1 MRQTLTCLYLS
12 LSACL
17 SSHTQA
23 ATITVDTLSGASQDP
38 AACTLRAAI
47 TAANEN
53 ASTNAGACTAGSGAD
68 TIVFAPALAGQ
79 TITLTQQDNFWYG
92 PNGLPPIYSDI
103 TIDGGSNGITIERA
117 GSAGKFRFFYVAGR
131 LHPVPVGPKT
141 TPPSPGTLTLQRLTL
156 RNGLAKGGNAGI
168 SGGGGAG
175 MGGAIYNQG
184 IVRIEQSALLG
195 NNAVGGDSDAFQG
208 TAAGGGMG
216 SNAGTFTG
224 GAFRSSTVSSN
235 GGDFLATEGGRSSGP
250 GVSAI
255 GGDGANNAGGGFQ
268 ADAGGSTP
276 GDGGGSNNGCSAP
289 AGAFGGGGG
298 RFDLLCGGSGGVGG
312 GGAIAG
318 DSGVGGSG
326 GYGGGGGKPRGP
338 GGFGGGGSALGGNG
352 GFAGGGGS
360 NAPGGP
366 FAGNG
371 GPSNGNGAG
380 GAGGLGG
387 AVFNHFGQF
396 SAINTIFDGNSAT
409 GGHGGG
415 NGGAPG
421 GGGGAGLGGAV
432 FNLNGAVSIE
442 SSTLTANRA
451 IGGLHGANGGATDGQ
466 GVGGA
471 LFNLFYVND
480 GTGTGQGGVGN
491 TVPAVATTA
500 SATTITLKDSVI
512 ADSVGNSDCWNHND
526 PAGTGVITLLGNNL
540 IESNA
545 PGVNACGAPSLSM
558 DPSLGPLQNN
568 SGPSLSRKPLPGSAA
583 IDAASGCPSANVDQR
598 GLPRPVGAACDLGAV
613 EVGWSTVSIADV
625 SNAEG
630 SGGGVASVAWAL
642 TRTGDIEFPSTVNVT
657 TSSGSADASDFTG
670 LTNSPVTFAA
680 GSASADAI
688 VPVQA
693 DSIVE
698 PNETFSMSLSPGTG
712 VLLNQAQAVATIV
725 NDDSAVLT
733 VSPVSQVEGN
743 NANVITL
750 SASLSQPVQAPVS
763 VQVSTLDGTAI
774 APGDYL
780 SISNQLIQFPSLSTT
795 QNIDLNVGGDNI
807 VELDESLSVS
817 LSGLSAPAEVSLS
830 APVTITL
837 SNDDTAVLSIASMN
851 RAEGNAVNTAVLTA
865 SLSQPVALP
874 VTVHVSTLDG
884 SATAPADYTAIS
896 NQVLS
901 FPPLS
906 MSQNVDLSI
915 NGDAVVEPDENL
927 ALSLSSLN
935 APTGVSLGSNSSLVL
950 KNDDSGPLLTV
961 SKQVSLLGPN
971 FVSYRLTI
979 ENTGA
984 IAQTDNPGPEFTDVL
999 PASLLLQSSSA
1010 SSGVLSVSGQTVT
1023 WDGSIS
1029 PGGTVTIDLRTDIN
1043 APIGST
1049 IINQAAVSYDADND
1063 GNNDTTALSDDP
1075 NTSAPLDATVVGVAG
1090 PIPTLSDWG
1099 KWGLVLVILLLFWHR
1114 ARRARTLGAANAA

>member
-1 MRQTLTCLYLS
+1 MRPTLTCLSLS

-17 SSHTQA
+17 ISHTQA
-23 ATITVDTLSGASQDP
+23 ATITVDTLSGAAQDP

-156 RNGLAKGGNAGI
+156 RNGLAKGGNAGAG
-168 SGGGGAG
+168 GGGGAG
-175 MGGAIYNQG
+175 MGGAVYNQG

-195 NNAVGGDSDAFQG
+195 NNAVGGDSDEFQG
-208 TAAGGGMG
+208 TGSGGGMG
-216 SNAGTFTG
+216 SDAGTFTG
-224 GAFRSSTVSSN
+224 GAFRSRTN
-235 GGDFLATEGGRSSGP
+235 TNDGGDFLTSEGGRPSGP
-250 GVSAI
+250 GISTI
-255 GGDGANNAGGGFQ
+255 GGNGANNAGGGFQ
-268 ADAGGSTP
+268 ADAVGSTP
-276 GDGGGSNNGCSAP
+276 GDGGGRNNGCSAP

-298 RFDLLCGGSGGVGG
+298 RFVNFLCGGSGGVGG
-312 GGAIAG
+312 GGAIASDPG
-318 DSGVGGSG
+318 DGGSG
-326 GYGGGGGKPRGP
+326 GYGGGGGAPRGA
-338 GGFGGGGSALGGNG
+338 GGFGGGGSGQSGIG
-352 GFAGGGGS
+352 GFAGGGGG
-360 NAPGGP
+360 NASGGA

-371 GPSNGNGAG
+371 GPGNGPGGG

-396 SAINTIFDGNSAT
+396 SALNTTFDGNTAA
-409 GGHGGG
+409 GGHGGS
-415 NGGAPG
+415 NAGAPG

-451 IGGLHGANGGATDGQ
+451 IGGLHGANSGATDGQ

-491 TVPAVATTA
+491 TVPAVVTTA

-526 PAGTGVITLLGNNL
+526 PAGTGVITLLGSNL

-613 EVGWSTVSIADV
+613 ELGGSTVTVADF
-625 SNAEG
+625 SQIEG
-630 SGGGVASVAWAL
+630 NGGGNTAMVWTL
-642 TRTGDIEFPSTVNVT
+642 NRTGDLEFARSVAAT
-657 TSSGSADASDFTG
+657 TSAGSADASDFVALSNG
-670 LTNSPVTFAA
+670 PVSFAA
-680 GSASADAI
+680 NSNSANLTVQVLADAI
-688 VPVQA
+688 VE
-693 DSIVE
+693 S
-698 PNETFSMSLSPGTG
+698 NEDFVLNLSPGTA
-712 VLLNQAQAVATIV
+712 VTLTTTQAIGTIL
-725 NDDSAVLT
+725 NDDSAIL
-733 VSPVSQVEGN
+733 SIAPVTRTEGN
-743 NANVITL
+743 APGLLTL
-750 SASLSQPVQAPVS
+750 TATLSQPVDV
-763 VQVSTLDGTAI
+763 
-774 APGDYL
+774 
-780 SISNQLIQFPSLSTT
+780 
-795 QNIDLNVGGDNI
+795 
-807 VELDESLSVS
+807 
-817 LSGLSAPAEVSLS
+817 
-830 APVTITL
+830 
-837 SNDDTAVLSIASMN
+837 
-851 RAEGNAVNTAVLTA
+851 
-865 SLSQPVALP
+865 P
-874 VTVHVSTLDG
+874 VTVDVSTLDG
-884 SATAPADYTAIS
+884 SATAPSDYTAIS
-896 NQVLS
+896 NQALT
-901 FPPLS
+901 FAPLS
-906 MSQNVDLSI
+906 TSEFVNVTI
-915 NGDAVVEPDENL
+915 QGDAVVEPDESL
-927 ALSLSSLN
+927 ALSLGNLS
-935 APTGVSLGSNSSLVL
+935 APSTVSLGGGGTLTL
-950 KNDDSGPLLTV
+950 TNDDSGPLLTL
-961 SKQVSLLGPN
+961 SKQVTLLGPSM
-971 FVSYRLTI
+971 VTYRLVI
-979 ENTGA
+979 ENTGLG
-984 IAQTDNPGPEFTDVL
+984 AQSDNPGPEFTDVL
-999 PASLLLQSSSA
+999 PAGLTLTDSSA
-1010 SSGVLSVSGQTVT
+1010 SSGVLSVTGQTVN
-1023 WDGSIS
+1023 WDGSVAA
-1029 PGGTVTIDLRTDIN
+1029 GGRVTIDLRTDIN

-1049 IINQAAVSYDADND
+1049 IVNQAAVSFDVDND
-1063 GNNDTTALSDDP
+1063 GNNDTTALSDNP

-1099 KWGLVLVILLLFWHR
+1099 KWGLVLVILLLFRHRSKR
-1114 ARRARTLGAANAA
+1114 ARALGAANAAWRD